1 MKGLALTATF
11 LVLMAAVATA
21 KPTPVKKM
29 NASEDLN
36 APLTRNDV
44 DINSG
49 PLARCLSGSIS
60 RRPRPLQRA
69 ACPAGC
75 NRPSSTK
82 CTWPNCVTSASIR
95 STCWELK

>member
-21 KPTPVKKM
+21 KPVPVKKM
-29 NASEDLN
+29 NPLEDLN

-49 PLARCLSGSIS
+49 PSGAMLEREYFLASPPFKAGGLPCR
-60 RRPRPLQRA
+60 LQSA
-69 ACPAGC
+69 IF
-75 NRPSSTK
+75 TK
-82 CTWPNCVTSASIR
+82 VHLAQLCH
-95 STCWELK
+95 

>member
-21 KPTPVKKM
+21 KPIPVKKM
-29 NASEDLN
+29 NPLEDLN

-49 PLARCLSGSIS
+49 PSGATLEREYFQASPPFKAGGLPCRLQSAIFNKVQLAQLCL
-60 RRPRPLQRA
+60 
-69 ACPAGC
+69 
-75 NRPSSTK
+75 
-82 CTWPNCVTSASIR
+82 
-95 STCWELK
+95 

>member
-11 LVLMAAVATA
+11 LVLMAAFATA

-49 PLARCLSGSIS
+49 PSGAMLEREYFQAPPPFTAGGQPCRLQSAIFNKVQLAQLCH
-60 RRPRPLQRA
+60 
-69 ACPAGC
+69 
-75 NRPSSTK
+75 
-82 CTWPNCVTSASIR
+82 
-95 STCWELK
+95 